1 MIGVGAKLR
10 TRAAAAALAGLVGIA
25 ALAACGKP
33 AGTDT
38 GQPNPEATA
47 EQGLGNT
54 DGGATGSSGSS
65 GNSGGNPGGGASPR
79 PSTSRTPSQA
89 PGPKI
94 EYFRV
99 KQHPMCPSKS
109 APNPIQKDLILE
121 WKVSGGATSVKLHL
135 DGGLFY
141 SDAPVTNTTTV
152 AFACHSTPGSTATH
166 VYELKT
172 VGGGAERTAKQTVS
186 AQTPP

>member
-1 MIGVGAKLR
+1 MK
-10 TRAAAAALAGLVGIA
+10 TRVAAATLAGLVGIA

-38 GQPNPEATA
+38 GQPDPDATA

-54 DGGATGSSGSS
+54 DRGTGDGGS
-65 GNSGGNPGGGASPR
+65 GNSGGTGGTGGNPGGGASPR
-79 PSTSRTPSQA
+79 PSTSRTPSQP
-89 PGPKI
+89 PGPRI

-109 APNPIQKDLILE
+109 APNPLQKDLILE
-121 WKVSGGATSVKLHL
+121 WKVSGGATSVKLFL

-141 SDAPVTNTTTV
+141 ADAPTTNSPTV
-152 AFACHSTPGSTATH
+152 AFACSNTAGATATH